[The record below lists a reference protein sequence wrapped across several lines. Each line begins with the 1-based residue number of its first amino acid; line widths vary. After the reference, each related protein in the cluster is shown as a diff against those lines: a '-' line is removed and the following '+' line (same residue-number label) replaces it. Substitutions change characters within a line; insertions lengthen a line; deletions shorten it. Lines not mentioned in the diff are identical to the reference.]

1 MKTGYFKIA
10 LTVAV
15 VAAAAALIYLRTEG
29 FRWREFQG
37 AFARLQWPWLLTSI
51 PLILA
56 TYAIRAA
63 RWAVM
68 LRPLAPAA
76 SLLRLLGATCI
87 GFTAVVLF
95 GRAGEPVRPY
105 LIARQNGV
113 PFSTQI
119 AAWVV
124 ERILDLLMILVI
136 FGAALTQ
143 VESSGLAPGPR
154 VRLAM
159 EAGGWLAGLT
169 GAVCL
174 ALLAAL
180 RVFRGGVR
188 KRIGEALAFLPDAA
202 RLRIESF
209 LAAFE
214 QGIQPARERAAAG
227 ALLGYSV
234 LEWALVAG
242 AFYCVLRSFPETA
255 ALGPAGAI
263 ILLGFVSFGGVVQLP
278 GVGGG
283 IQIAAV
289 LVLTEL
295 YGVPLEPA
303 SGLALLLW
311 AVNFLVVV
319 PLGLLWAMLE
329 GVQWS
334 AVRRAGQLS

>member
-1 MKTGYFKIA
+1 LKTGHLKIA
-10 LTVAV
+10 FTVAV
-15 VAAAAALIYLRTEG
+15 VAAAAAVIYIRTEG
-29 FRWREFQG
+29 FRWGEFQG
-37 AFARLQWPWLLTSI
+37 AFARVRWSWLTASV

-68 LRPLAPAA
+68 LRPLAPGARF
-76 SLLRLLGATCI
+76 LRLLGATCI

-143 VESSGLAPGPR
+143 VESSGLEPGPK

-159 EAGGWLAGLT
+159 EAGGWVAGLT
-169 GAVCL
+169 GVLCL
-174 ALLAAL
+174 AVFAAL
-180 RVFRGGVR
+180 RMFRGRVR
-188 KRIGEALAFLPDAA
+188 ERIGESLAFLPDAA
-202 RLRIESF
+202 RLRIERF
-209 LAAFE
+209 LAAFD
-214 QGIQPARERAAAG
+214 QGIQPARERAAVWT
-227 ALLGYSV
+227 LLGYSV

-263 ILLGFVSFGGVVQLP
+263 ILLGFVSFGGAVQLP

-295 YGVPLEPA
+295 YGVPVEPA

-311 AVNFLVVV
+311 AVNFLVIV
-319 PLGLLWAMLE
+319 PVGLLWAMRE

-334 AVRRAGQLS
+334 AVRRAGELP